1 MSERVA
7 ARKADVE
14 WRSVDDEIIVL
25 DLRSQRYLS
34 LNKTGAVLWPLLLE
48 GAATDDLAGELKNRY
63 GVDHAVA
70 ARDVE
75 ALLTQLRAADL
86 LEPEHSGAPTG
97 D

>member
-34 LNKTGAVLWPLLLE
+34 LNKSGAVLWPMLVD
-48 GAATDDLAGELKNRY
+48 GAGTDRLADELTRRY
-63 GVDHAVA
+63 GVDPTVA

-75 ALLTQLRAADL
+75 ELLTQLRAADL
-86 LEPEHSGAPTG
+86 LEPEHAGAPT
-97 D
+97 DD